1 MSALTVDYSEG
12 HGHEWDELVRIW
24 EETDAPEG
32 CKVEIIEG
40 IITVSPAPANRH
52 NSIAWK
58 LQRQLAP
65 AIPQDRG
72 IYQTLAVAVPSRSGL
87 YIPDLVVAPEA
98 VVDEAP
104 TEAHESE
111 NFVQAAAAELIV
123 EITSKSTARHDRIS
137 KPAGYAHAGVPLY
150 LLADRWAPG
159 GPTVTL
165 YGEPKNDVYRMLQA
179 GKFGDEIHL
188 PAPFDLLIDT
198 GVFPVA

>member
-1 MSALTVDYSEG
+1 MSALTIDCSEG
-12 HGHEWDELVRIW
+12 PSAEWDELVRIW

-58 LQRQLAP
+58 LQRQLAKV
-65 AIPQDRG
+65 IPEDWG
-72 IYQTLAVAVPSRSGL
+72 IYQTQAVAVPSRSGL

-98 VVDEAP
+98 VVDESP
-104 TEAHESE
+104 EEAGGSE
-111 NFVQAAAAELIV
+111 LFVPAAAAELVV
-123 EITSKSTARHDRIS
+123 EITSKSNARHDRIS

-150 LLADRWAPG
+150 LLVDRWAPG

-165 YGEPKNDVYRMLQA
+165 YGEPTDDVYRVLQA
-179 GKFGDEIHL
+179 GKFGDAIHL
-188 PAPFDLLIDT
+188 PSPFDLVIDT
-198 GVFPVA
+198 GSFPA